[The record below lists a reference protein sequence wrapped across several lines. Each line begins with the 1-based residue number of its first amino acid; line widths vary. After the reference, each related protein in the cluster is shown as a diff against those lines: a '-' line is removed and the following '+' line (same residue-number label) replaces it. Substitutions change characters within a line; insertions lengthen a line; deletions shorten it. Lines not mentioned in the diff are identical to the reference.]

1 VSEQGKCRSLA
12 RATHA
17 RSRIAQTVNA
27 TKAAAT
33 VFRYADYAE
42 LQGKEHAKRRSGRT
56 RPGLPMSIFACLL
69 LGAAMAGLYHLL
81 PRSHPSRPFRA
92 PLLVLGGF
100 ILAQGGL
107 SAAIAG
113 LGLVPNGP
121 FHDLLQQL
129 TNYDGERPVVLLIGS
144 SFSEAG
150 INPDALAEVLGGS
163 GRAVAVE
170 RLAVGG
176 APHLERLHFLKEYLA
191 RAKRKPQLVLF
202 EIAGGYDNSPL
213 YQVHQMRFT
222 DRMVA
227 MMDGSSAWWAFR
239 WLAGADGLSL
249 AQRAA
254 RGSEILGQFA
264 LHVSHIGFL
273 WNSSPSRE
281 TTTEYDNGGSPPTR
295 FSDDDAAKLLEQAAA
310 ARNLKPDW
318 PADVPTRW
326 MSAFLAEEIAVLQRH
341 SVERFAFYSVPSMQG
356 ANVAYARRF
365 CAAITKF
372 ACIIG
377 EDPNLL
383 VDLGHGADWYDFDH
397 LQGAAREVFTR
408 WLGDRLVETGV
419 WP

>member
-1 VSEQGKCRSLA
+1 M
-12 RATHA
+12 
-17 RSRIAQTVNA
+17 
-27 TKAAAT
+27 
-33 VFRYADYAE
+33 FRYADDAE
-42 LQGKEHAKRRSGRT
+42 LQGKEHPEPGSGRT
-56 RPGLPMSIFACLL
+56 RPDLPMSTIACLL

-81 PRSHPSRPFRA
+81 PRTRPGRPFRA
-92 PLLVLGGF
+92 PLLALGGF
-100 ILAQGGL
+100 ILAQCGL

-113 LGLVPNGP
+113 LGLVPKGP

-129 TNYDGERPVVLLIGS
+129 TDYDGDRPVVLLIGS

-150 INPDALAEVLGGS
+150 IDPDVLAEALGGS
-163 GRAVAVE
+163 GRAAEVQ

-176 APHLERLHFLKEYLA
+176 APHLERLHYLKEYLA
-191 RAKRKPQLVLF
+191 RAKRRPQLVLL
-202 EIAGGYDNSPL
+202 EIAGGYDSGPL

-227 MMDGSSAWWAFR
+227 MMDGSSAWWALR
-239 WLAGADGLSL
+239 WLAGAGGLSL
-249 AQRAA
+249 FQRFTL
-254 RGSEILGQFA
+254 GSEILGQLA

-273 WNSSPSRE
+273 WNSSPVRE
-281 TTTEYDNGGSPPTR
+281 TVTTYDSGGSPLPTR
-295 FSDDDAAKLLEQAAA
+295 FSDDDTAELLEQAAA
-310 ARNLKPDW
+310 AGDMKPDW
-318 PADVPTRW
+318 PADVPTQW
-326 MSAFLAEEIAVLQRH
+326 MSAFLAEEIAILQRH

-365 CAAITKF
+365 CGAITKF

-383 VDLGHGADWYDFDH
+383 ADLRHGADWYDFDH

-408 WLGDRLVETGV
+408 WLGDRLVEMGV

>member
-1 VSEQGKCRSLA
+1 
-12 RATHA
+12 
-17 RSRIAQTVNA
+17 
-27 TKAAAT
+27 
-33 VFRYADYAE
+33 
-42 LQGKEHAKRRSGRT
+42 
-56 RPGLPMSIFACLL
+56 MSTLACLL

-81 PRSHPSRPFRA
+81 PRTRPGRPFRA
-92 PLLVLGGF
+92 PLLALGGF

-113 LGLVPNGP
+113 LGLLPKGP
-121 FHDLLQQL
+121 FHELLQQL
-129 TNYDGERPVVLLIGS
+129 TDYDGERAVVLLIGS

-150 INPDALAEVLGGS
+150 IDPDVLAETLGSS
-163 GRAVAVE
+163 GRAAAVQ

-176 APHLERLHFLKEYLA
+176 APHLERLHYLKEYLA
-191 RAKRKPQLVLF
+191 RAKRRPQLVLF
-202 EIAGGYDNSPL
+202 EIAGGYDSGPL
-213 YQVHQMRFT
+213 YQVHQMRFS

-227 MMDGSSAWWAFR
+227 MMDGSSAWWALR

-249 AQRAA
+249 FQRFTL
-254 RGSEILGQFA
+254 GSEILGQLA

-273 WNSSPSRE
+273 WNSAPARE
-281 TTTEYDNGGSPPTR
+281 TVTTDDSAGSPPPTR
-295 FSDDDAAKLLEQAAA
+295 FSDDETVELLEQAAA
-310 ARNLKPDW
+310 ARDLKPDW

-326 MSAFLAEEIAVLQRH
+326 MSAFLAEEIALLQRH
-341 SVERFAFYSVPSMQG
+341 TVVRFAFYSVPSMQG

-383 VDLGHGADWYDFDH
+383 AELRHGADWSDFDH
-397 LQGAAREVFTR
+397 LQGAAREVFAR
-408 WLGDRLVETGV
+408 WLGDRLVEMGV